1 MPPRAVFLSPHHD
14 DVCYSLA
21 GTVAAIGGG
30 DLVDLFTRSTYVER
44 AMPLPAD
51 PAARVEAVTRLR
63 AAEDEAFA
71 ARCGLERHDLG
82 LDEPGLRGRTSFDL
96 RALRSEVERLS
107 APLLGLLE
115 RLAARD
121 RSQRAMLFCPLGI
134 GGHVNHVA
142 TLVAVAAALPRLS
155 PSYRVYFY
163 EDLHYASRA
172 DAREAGLERA
182 RRALRGA
189 ALVRRAVPLSP
200 RRFADKLAL
209 VALYRSQHRG
219 EPDPSRFTPAA
230 PGAAGP
236 HEAVWSFAEPPGARR
251 EPHAHQS
258 SRTGPACSES
268 T

>member
-14 DVCYSLA
+14 DVCFSLA
-21 GTVAAIGGG
+21 GSVVAMGGG
-30 DLVDLFTRSTYVER
+30 DLVDLFTRSAYVER
-44 AMPLPAD
+44 AMTLPAD
-51 PAARVEAVTRLR
+51 PAERVEAVTRLR
-63 AAEDEAFA
+63 TAEDEAFA

-96 RALRSEVERLS
+96 SALRPEVERLS
-107 APLLGLLE
+107 APLLALLE
-115 RLAARD
+115 RLAAREG
-121 RSQRAMLFCPLGI
+121 SQRAMLFCPLGI

-142 TLVAVAAALPRLS
+142 TLVAVAAALPRLT
-155 PSYRVYFY
+155 PRYRVYFY

-172 DAREAGLERA
+172 GARETGLERA

-189 ALVRRAVPLSP
+189 ALARRAVPLSP
-200 RRFADKLAL
+200 RRFADKMAL

-236 HEAVWSFAEPPGARR
+236 HEAVWSFAAAPP
-251 EPHAHQS
+251 E
-258 SRTGPACSES
+258 
-268 T
+268 